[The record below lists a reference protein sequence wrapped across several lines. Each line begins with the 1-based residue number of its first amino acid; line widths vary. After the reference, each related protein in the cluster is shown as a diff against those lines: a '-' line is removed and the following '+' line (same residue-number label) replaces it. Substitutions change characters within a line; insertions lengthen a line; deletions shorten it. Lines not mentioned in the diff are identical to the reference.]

1 MNVVEF
7 KDVVSFRN
15 VTSVCFGVQWT
26 RMNSFLKELDMFSVD
41 FMDFFWSHLVDIW
54 THGSSLLEKQ
64 KRLFDLDL
72 LDFLDSSD
80 ANIFEK
86 VLTTDVSFLSAAFEA
101 GWFLSSFSKTIK
113 VFITA
118 RHMQPTSFGLFSVC
132 FVKMFWRGKNIETYF
147 WGRFVWF
154 LVVKEKKDY
163 CSDYSSSD
171 CCSCVL
177 CCTRSSWCSK
187 SFARLSR
194 WGCSVLCS
202 V

>member
-1 MNVVEF
+1 MLYPSETSRLF
-7 KDVVSFRN
+7 VSACSEHGWTRFLKNSTCSRWILWIFSG
-15 VTSVCFGVQWT
+15 VTSWTFELTAVVC
-26 RMNSFLKELDMFSVD
+26 
-41 FMDFFWSHLVDIW
+41 
-54 THGSSLLEKQ
+54 LLEKQ